1 MKTKFFLVAAIALI
15 LSACTTG
22 SYVSTGFVDGI
33 YFNPADVPPPVV
45 MEESP
50 QIVEEEAEKSA
61 RRIIISEIRENDE
74 GSQTMNNYIFD
85 GEDAG
90 EYVDA
95 QLYDM
100 DQMQLEGSDT
110 TVYYDENE
118 VKYVINNYYDGTD
131 IDFAYRINRFHRP
144 YSRFYD
150 PFYWNDWYWDSW
162 YYPYSSLYWSMGWG
176 WGYDPWGWGYSPWYG
191 GYYGGYYG
199 GWYSPYSYYGWGG
212 GWGYPY
218 YSWGYPYYGYYWGG
232 GYYIDREDYRYGHR
246 RDFNTL
252 VAGGGGYGTRTSAI
266 TSGRDGLKSADLRNE
281 RNSVSSGERRERTIT
296 PETTGSGSVR
306 AGTGSQS
313 RAKTEMRRGTND
325 QPAQRTREGSTA
337 VSRSA
342 SGAQGQYTRPAT
354 SARSTGTPSTDQ
366 NSYTPS
372 YNQQR
377 STNRSSYN
385 VQGSSRPSAS
395 GSTSPS
401 ETVKSTQRP
410 ATTYSRPSSS
420 SSSSRTYRSTST
432 YNRSSSSGTV
442 NRSTYSTPSHS
453 TYSAPSSGSSS
464 PSYSAPS
471 RSSSSGSY
479 SGSSSSSSGNYGGG
493 GSSSGGGGGRSSG
506 GSGRR

>member
-95 QLYDM
+95 QLYNM

-266 TSGRDGLKSADLRNE
+266 TSGRDGLKASISVTKGIPSHRGSA
-281 RNSVSSGERRERTIT
+281 
-296 PETTGSGSVR
+296 GSVR
-306 AGTGSQS
+306 
-313 RAKTEMRRGTND
+313 
-325 QPAQRTREGSTA
+325 
-337 VSRSA
+337 
-342 SGAQGQYTRPAT
+342 
-354 SARSTGTPSTDQ
+354 
-366 NSYTPS
+366 
-372 YNQQR
+372 
-377 STNRSSYN
+377 
-385 VQGSSRPSAS
+385 
-395 GSTSPS
+395 
-401 ETVKSTQRP
+401 
-410 ATTYSRPSSS
+410 
-420 SSSSRTYRSTST
+420 
-432 YNRSSSSGTV
+432 
-442 NRSTYSTPSHS
+442 
-453 TYSAPSSGSSS
+453 
-464 PSYSAPS
+464 
-471 RSSSSGSY
+471 
-479 SGSSSSSSGNYGGG
+479 
-493 GSSSGGGGGRSSG
+493 
-506 GSGRR
+506 